1 MASLV
6 GVRQRRIEAEEKVP
20 CPGGDSERLTQQ
32 LPMRGLWD
40 PGKLLSKSK
49 PPGHRTCWNLEPL
62 SVADQHSSLLF
73 AVV

>member
-1 MASLV
+1 MPWRGL
-6 GVRQRRIEAEEKVP
+6 READAAAP
-20 CPGGDSERLTQQ
+20 